1 MNERLIEIRLRR
13 AELQALI
20 AEQRGQIAEFGQ
32 RWQSAFRL
40 ADKGVSVFRFLR
52 QQPLISG
59 VLTALLVRHRR
70 EVWRVARNAY
80 GLWKGLGVFRGLASR
95 WLPANDAAQR
105 R

>member
-1 MNERLIEIRLRR
+1 MNERLVEIRLRR

-20 AEQRGQIAEFGQ
+20 AEQRGQIAGFGERCQ
-32 RWQSAFRL
+32 GAFRL

-59 VLTALLVRHRR
+59 MLTALLVRRRR
-70 EVWRVARNAY
+70 EVWRAARNAY
-80 GLWKGLGVFRGLASR
+80 GLWKGLGVFRSLAGR
-95 WLPANDAAQR
+95 WLPSNDSAQR